1 MTDEISIPK
10 VKVVMKRSDVMRKY
24 NGKPCVLARSYPC
37 KVENCSLARCDRLQ
51 AYEEAGTTVSKPPN
65 NWKGKSNDSARA
77 IAAIDRLYRKKLP

>member
-1 MTDEISIPK
+1 
-10 VKVVMKRSDVMRKY
+10 
-24 NGKPCVLARSYPC
+24 
-37 KVENCSLARCDRLQ
+37 LQ